1 MIAFNFD
8 YYRPSSITEAV
19 DLYKSLCSAEKQV
32 MYYGGG
38 TEFISMARMNN
49 IRADALIDI
58 KDIPECTAYEKNNG
72 KISIGSGVTL
82 TQIVE
87 SGIFPILGKS
97 AGRIAD
103 HTIQDKITLGG
114 NICGTIIYKEAILP
128 LLLSECKLL
137 IAGVDG
143 CRVVPLNSVFGKK
156 INLSKGEFIAQVII
170 DEEYADLPYAHVKRT
185 KQDKIDYPL
194 ITAAALKKEGSIRIA
209 FSGLFSFPFRSHEV
223 EKELNN
229 PNQPVSSRIENI
241 ISMLHSYILEDDLGS
256 REYREFV
263 LTNIIKAIY
272 ENFEVN

>member
-1 MIAFNFD
+1 MIAFDLD
-8 YYRPSSITEAV
+8 YYRPSSIIEAV
-19 DLYKSLCSAEKQV
+19 DLYKSLCISEKEAI
-32 MYYGGG
+32 YYGGG

-49 IRADALIDI
+49 ISADALIDI
-58 KDIPECTAYEKNNG
+58 KGIPECISLERDGG
-72 KISIGSGVTL
+72 KIIIGSGVTL
-82 TQIVE
+82 TKIVE
-87 SGIFPILGKS
+87 SGIFPLLGKS

-114 NICGTIIYKEAILP
+114 NICGTIIYKEAVLP

-143 CRVVPLNSVFGKK
+143 CRAVPLNSLFNKS
-156 INLSKGEFIAQVII
+156 ISLSKGEFIAQAIV

-194 ITAAALKKEGSIRIA
+194 ITAAALKKDDSIRIA
-209 FSGLFSFPFRSHEV
+209 FSGLFRYPFRSQKV

-229 PNQPVSSRIENI
+229 FNITEASRIDNI
-241 ISMLHSYILEDDLGS
+241 IDLLHSEILEDDLGS

-263 LTNIIKAIY
+263 LANIVKTIY
-272 ENFEVN
+272 ERF